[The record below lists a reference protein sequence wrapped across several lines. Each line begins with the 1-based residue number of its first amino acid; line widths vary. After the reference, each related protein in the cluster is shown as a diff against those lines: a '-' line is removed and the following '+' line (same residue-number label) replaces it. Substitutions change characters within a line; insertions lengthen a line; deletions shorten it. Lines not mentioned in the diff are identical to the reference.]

1 MECGM
6 NFQDL
11 IYVKRDGG
19 VLTEEQIR
27 WFINAFT
34 KNEIPDEQAGSFLMA
49 VFFQGLNKEELSVWT
64 DAMIKSGEILD
75 LSSVG
80 KPTVDKHSTGG
91 VGDKISLPLCP
102 LVASFGA
109 AVPQLSGRGLGT
121 FGGTLDKMES
131 VSGFNITLSNEKM
144 IQQLKD
150 VGVFIT
156 AAGAGLAPADRKM
169 YSFRDVIG
177 TVECIPLIASSIM
190 SKKIAEGTQSLVLDV
205 KAGRGAFMKDFSK
218 AKQLAE
224 TMVEIGNKAGVKT
237 VALITQ
243 MDTPLGNAVG
253 NALEVSESI
262 DVLNGKGPQDVI
274 EITLALAKEM
284 LQLAGINKDPATGL
298 KDGTALQVWKKMIVA
313 QGGNPDIEIPVA
325 KQKENVVATQSG
337 YITDLDAYAIGLSA
351 WRLGAGRAKK
361 EDAVSKTAGIICL
374 AKEGDYVEK
383 DQPVLELH
391 IDDSS
396 RLPLAKE
403 ALKNAFTIAA
413 EPREKRKIV
422 LERIS

>member
-1 MECGM
+1 M

-11 IYVKRDGG
+11 IYTKRDGG
-19 VLTEEQIR
+19 VLTEDQIR

-49 VFFQGLNKEELSVWT
+49 VFFQGLNKAELNVWT

-284 LQLAGINKDPATGL
+284 LQLAGIDKDPATGL
-298 KDGTALQVWKKMIVA
+298 KDGSALQVWKKMIIA

-325 KQKENVVATQSG
+325 TKKEKVVATQSG

-391 IDDSS
+391 IDEAA
-396 RLPLAKE
+396 RLPFAKE
-403 ALKNAFTIAA
+403 ALKNAFSIGA
-413 EPREKRKIV
+413 EPKEKRKII

>member
-1 MECGM
+1 M

-11 IYVKRDGG
+11 IYAKRDGG
-19 VLTEEQIR
+19 VLTEDQIR

-49 VFFQGLNKEELSVWT
+49 VFFQGLNKEELNVWT

-218 AKQLAE
+218 ANQLAE
-224 TMVEIGNKAGVKT
+224 TMVEIGNRAGVKT

-274 EITLALAKEM
+274 EITLALANEM
-284 LQLAGINKDPATGL
+284 LQLAGIDKDPATGL
-298 KDGTALQVWKKMIVA
+298 KDGSALQVWKKMIIA

-391 IDDSS
+391 IDEAA
-396 RLPLAKE
+396 RLPFAKE
-403 ALKNAFTIAA
+403 ALKNAFSIGA
-413 EPREKRKIV
+413 EPKEKRKII

>member
-1 MECGM
+1 M

-11 IYVKRDGG
+11 IYAKRDGG
-19 VLTEEQIR
+19 VLTEDQIR

-49 VFFQGLNKEELSVWT
+49 VFFQGLNKAELNVWT

-218 AKQLAE
+218 ANQLAE
-224 TMVEIGNKAGVKT
+224 TMVEIGNRAGVKT

-284 LQLAGINKDPATGL
+284 LQLAGIDKDPATGL
-298 KDGTALQVWKKMIVA
+298 KDGSALQVWKKMIIA

-325 KQKENVVATQSG
+325 TKKEKVVATQSG

-391 IDDSS
+391 IDEAA
-396 RLPLAKE
+396 RLPFAKE
-403 ALKNAFTIAA
+403 ALKNAFSIGA
-413 EPREKRKIV
+413 EPKEKRKII

>member
-1 MECGM
+1 M

-11 IYVKRDGG
+11 IYAKRDGG

-298 KDGTALQVWKKMIVA
+298 KDGSAMQVWKKMIIA

-383 DQPVLELH
+383 DQPILELH
-391 IDDSS
+391 IDDAS

-403 ALKNAFTIAA
+403 ALKNAFTIGA
-413 EPREKRKIV
+413 EPKEKRKII

>member
-1 MECGM
+1 M

-11 IYVKRDGG
+11 IYTKRDGG
-19 VLTEEQIR
+19 VLTEDQIR

-49 VFFQGLNKEELSVWT
+49 VFFQGLNKEELNVWT

-298 KDGTALQVWKKMIVA
+298 KDGTALQVWKKMIIA

-325 KQKENVVATQSG
+325 TKKEKVVATQSG

-391 IDDSS
+391 IDEAA
-396 RLPLAKE
+396 RLPFAKE
-403 ALKNAFTIAA
+403 ALKNAFSIGA
-413 EPREKRKIV
+413 EPKEKRKII

>member
-1 MECGM
+1 M

-131 VSGFNITLSNEKM
+131 ISGFNITLSNEKM

-298 KDGTALQVWKKMIVA
+298 KDGTALQVWKKMIIA

-325 KQKENVVATQSG
+325 TKKENVVATQSG

-391 IDDSS
+391 IDDAS

-403 ALKNAFTIAA
+403 TLKNAFTIGA
-413 EPREKRKIV
+413 EPKEKRKII

>member
-403 ALKNAFTIAA
+403 ALKNAFTIGA
-413 EPREKRKIV
+413 EPKEKRQIV

>member
-1 MECGM
+1 M

-49 VFFQGLNKEELSVWT
+49 VFFQGLNKEELNVWT

-131 VSGFNITLSNEKM
+131 VSGFNITLPNEKM

-325 KQKENVVATQSG
+325 KQKENIVATQSG

-403 ALKNAFTIAA
+403 ALKNAFTIGA

>member
-1 MECGM
+1 M

-11 IYVKRDGG
+11 IYTKRDGG
-19 VLTEEQIR
+19 VLSEEQIR
-27 WFINAFT
+27 WFIDKFT

-49 VFFQGLNKEELSVWT
+49 VFFRGLNKEELNVWT
-64 DAMIKSGEILD
+64 DAMIKSGEKLD
-75 LSSVG
+75 LSKVG

-131 VSGFNITLSNEKM
+131 VSGFNISLSNEQM
-144 IQQLKD
+144 INQLKN

-156 AAGAGLAPADRKM
+156 AAGVGLAPADRKM

-177 TVECIPLIASSIM
+177 AVECIPLIASSIM

-205 KAGRGAFMKDFSK
+205 KAGRGAFMKDFAK

-224 TMVEIGNKAGVKT
+224 TMVEIGNNAGVKT

-243 MDTPLGNAVG
+243 METPLGNAVG

-262 DVLNGKGPQDVI
+262 DVLNGKGPSDVI

-284 LQLAGINKDPATGL
+284 LTLAGIDKDPAEGL
-298 KDGTALQVWKKMIVA
+298 KNGSAFNVWKNMIKA
-313 QGGNPDIEIPVA
+313 QGGNPEAEIPMA
-325 KQKENVVATQSG
+325 NKKEFILANKSG
-337 YITDLDAYAIGLSA
+337 YITDLNAYSIGLSA

-361 EDAVSKTAGIICL
+361 EDAVSKTAGIMCL
-374 AKEGDYVEK
+374 AKEGDFVEK

-391 IDDSS
+391 IDDETRTNS
-396 RLPLAKE
+396 AKD
-403 ALKNAFTIAA
+403 ALVNAFEIGP
-413 EPREKRKIV
+413 EPKEKRKIV

>member
-1 MECGM
+1 M

-11 IYVKRDGG
+11 IYTKRDGG
-19 VLTEEQIR
+19 VLSEEQIR
-27 WFINAFT
+27 WFIDKFT

-49 VFFQGLNKEELSVWT
+49 VFFRGLNKEELNVWT
-64 DAMIKSGEILD
+64 DAMIKSGEKLD
-75 LSSVG
+75 LSKVG

-131 VSGFNITLSNEKM
+131 VSGFNISLSNDQM
-144 IQQLKD
+144 INQLKN

-156 AAGAGLAPADRKM
+156 AAGVGLAPADRKM

-177 TVECIPLIASSIM
+177 AVECIPLIASSIM

-205 KAGRGAFMKDFSK
+205 KAGRGAFMKDFAK

-224 TMVEIGNKAGVKT
+224 TMVEIGNNAGVKT

-243 MDTPLGNAVG
+243 METPLGNAVG

-262 DVLNGKGPQDVI
+262 DVLNGKGPSDVI

-284 LQLAGINKDPATGL
+284 LTLAGIDKDPAEGL
-298 KDGTALQVWKKMIVA
+298 KNGSAFNVWKNMIKA
-313 QGGNPDIEIPVA
+313 QGGNPDAEIPMA
-325 KQKENVVATQSG
+325 KKKEFILANKSG
-337 YITDLDAYAIGLSA
+337 YITDLNAYSIGLSA

-361 EDAVSKTAGIICL
+361 EDAVSKTAGIMCL
-374 AKEGDYVEK
+374 AKEGDFVEK

-391 IDDSS
+391 IDDETRINS
-396 RLPLAKE
+396 AKD
-403 ALKNAFTIAA
+403 ALLNAFEIGP
-413 EPREKRKIV
+413 EPKEKRKIV

>member
-1 MECGM
+1 M

-49 VFFQGLNKEELSVWT
+49 VFFQGLNKEELNVWT

-131 VSGFNITLSNEKM
+131 ISGFNITLSNEKM

-325 KQKENVVATQSG
+325 KQKENIVATQSG

-391 IDDSS
+391 VDDSS

-403 ALKNAFTIAA
+403 ALKNAFTIGA

>member
-1 MECGM
+1 M

-11 IYVKRDGG
+11 IYTKRDGG
-19 VLTEEQIR
+19 VLNEEQIR

-49 VFFQGLNKEELSVWT
+49 VFFQGLNKQELNIWT
-64 DAMIKSGEILD
+64 DAMIKSGETLD

-131 VSGFNITLSNEKM
+131 ITGFNISLTNEQM
-144 IQQLKD
+144 IKQLKD

-156 AAGAGLAPADRKM
+156 AAGGGLAPADRKM

-177 TVECIPLIASSIM
+177 AVECIPLIASSIM

-205 KAGRGAFMKDFSK
+205 KAGRGAFMKDVSK

-243 MDTPLGNAVG
+243 MDTPLGKAVG
-253 NALEVSESI
+253 NALEVNESI

-284 LQLAGINKDPATGL
+284 LTLAGIDKDPATGL
-298 KDGTALQVWKKMIVA
+298 KDGSAFAIWKKMVSA
-313 QGGNPDIEIPVA
+313 QGGNPDASIPVA
-325 KQKENVVATQSG
+325 KKTEKILAPKSG
-337 YITDLDAYAIGLSA
+337 YIIDLDAYAIGLSA

-361 EDAVSKTAGIICL
+361 EDSVSKTAGIICL
-374 AKEGDYVEK
+374 AKEGDFVEK

-391 IDDSS
+391 IDDDS
-396 RLPLAKE
+396 RLAFAKE
-403 ALKNAFTIAA
+403 ALVAAFQIGPEAK
-413 EPREKRKIV
+413 EKRKVI

>member
-1 MECGM
+1 M

-49 VFFQGLNKEELSVWT
+49 VFFQGLNKEELNVWT

-131 VSGFNITLSNEKM
+131 VSGFNITLPNEKM

-262 DVLNGKGPQDVI
+262 DVLNGEGPQDVI

-325 KQKENVVATQSG
+325 KQKENIVATQSG

-403 ALKNAFTIAA
+403 ALKNAFTIGA

>member
-1 MECGM
+1 M

-11 IYVKRDGG
+11 IYTKRDGG
-19 VLTEEQIR
+19 ILSEEQIR
-27 WFINAFT
+27 WFIDKFT

-49 VFFQGLNKEELSVWT
+49 VFFRGLNKEELNIWT
-64 DAMIKSGEILD
+64 DAMIKSGEKLD
-75 LSSVG
+75 LSTVG

-131 VSGFNITLSNEKM
+131 VSGFNISLSNEQM
-144 IQQLKD
+144 IKQLKD

-156 AAGAGLAPADRKM
+156 AAGVGLAPADRKM

-177 TVECIPLIASSIM
+177 AVECIPLIASSIM

-205 KAGRGAFMKDFSK
+205 KAGRGAFMKDFAK

-224 TMVEIGNKAGVKT
+224 TMVEIGNNAGVKT

-243 MDTPLGNAVG
+243 METPLGNAVG

-262 DVLNGKGPQDVI
+262 DVLNGKGPSDVI

-284 LQLAGINKDPATGL
+284 LNLAGINKDPAEGL
-298 KDGTALQVWKKMIVA
+298 KNGLAFNVWKNMIKA
-313 QGGNPDIEIPVA
+313 QGGNPDAEIPVA
-325 KQKENVVATQSG
+325 KKKEYILANESG
-337 YITDLDAYAIGLSA
+337 YITDLNAYSIGLSA

-361 EDAVSKTAGIICL
+361 EDVVSKTAGIICL
-374 AKEGDYVEK
+374 AKEGTFVEK

-391 IDDSS
+391 IDDETRITS
-396 RLPLAKE
+396 AKE
-403 ALKNAFTIAA
+403 ALLDAFEIGP
-413 EPREKRKIV
+413 EPKEKRKIV

>member
-1 MECGM
+1 M

-11 IYVKRDGG
+11 IYTKRDGG
-19 VLTEEQIR
+19 VLSEEQIR
-27 WFINAFT
+27 WFIDKFT

-49 VFFQGLNKEELSVWT
+49 VFFRGLNKEELNVWT
-64 DAMIKSGEILD
+64 DAMIKSGEKLD
-75 LSSVG
+75 LSTVG

-131 VSGFNITLSNEKM
+131 VSGFNISLTNEQM
-144 IQQLKD
+144 IKQLKD

-156 AAGAGLAPADRKM
+156 AAGVGLAPADRKM

-177 TVECIPLIASSIM
+177 AVECIPLIASSIM

-205 KAGRGAFMKDFSK
+205 KAGRGAFMKDFAK

-224 TMVEIGNKAGVKT
+224 TMVEIGNNAGVKT

-243 MDTPLGNAVG
+243 METPLGNAVG

-262 DVLNGKGPQDVI
+262 DVLNGKGPSDVI

-284 LQLAGINKDPATGL
+284 LNLAGINKDPAEGL
-298 KDGTALQVWKKMIVA
+298 KNGSAFNVWKNMIKA
-313 QGGNPDIEIPVA
+313 QGGNPDAEIPIA
-325 KQKENVVATQSG
+325 NKKEYILASKSG
-337 YITDLDAYAIGLSA
+337 YITDLNAYSIGLSA

-374 AKEGDYVEK
+374 AKEGAFVEK

-391 IDDSS
+391 IDDETRITS
-396 RLPLAKE
+396 AKE
-403 ALKNAFTIAA
+403 ALLDAFEIGL
-413 EPREKRKIV
+413 EPKEKRIYFGK
-422 LERIS
+422 

>member
-1 MECGM
+1 M

-11 IYVKRDGG
+11 IYAKRDGG

-49 VFFQGLNKEELSVWT
+49 VFFQGLNKEELNVWT

-205 KAGRGAFMKDFSK
+205 KAGRGAFMKDFSR

-298 KDGTALQVWKKMIVA
+298 KDGTALQVWRKMIVA

-325 KQKENVVATQSG
+325 KQKENVVATKSG

-391 IDDSS
+391 IDEAS
-396 RLPLAKE
+396 RLPFAKE
-403 ALKNAFTIAA
+403 ALKNAFTIGA
-413 EPREKRKIV
+413 EPKEKRKII

>member
-1 MECGM
+1 M

-11 IYVKRDGG
+11 IYAKRDGG

-34 KNEIPDEQAGSFLMA
+34 KDEIPNEQAGSFLMA
-49 VFFQGLNKEELSVWT
+49 VFFQGLNKQELNVWT
-64 DAMIKSGEILD
+64 DAMIKSGEKLD
-75 LSSVG
+75 LSTVG

-109 AVPQLSGRGLGT
+109 AVPQLSGRGLGIS
-121 FGGTLDKMES
+121 GGTLDKMES

-177 TVECIPLIASSIM
+177 AVECIPLIASSIM

-205 KAGRGAFMKDFSK
+205 KTGRGAFMKDV
-218 AKQLAE
+218 ARARQLAE

-262 DVLNGKGPQDVI
+262 DVLNGKGPEDVI

-298 KDGTALQVWKKMIVA
+298 KDGTAFATWKEMIIA

-325 KQKENVVATQSG
+325 SKKEKILAQKSG

-391 IDDSS
+391 IDDES
-396 RLPLAKE
+396 RVSMAKQDLE
-403 ALKNAFTIAA
+403 KAFSIKT
-413 EPREKRKIV
+413 EPREKRKII

>member
-1 MECGM
+1 M

-11 IYVKRDGG
+11 IYTKRDGG
-19 VLTEEQIR
+19 ILSEEQIR
-27 WFINAFT
+27 WFIDKFT
-34 KNEIPDEQAGSFLMA
+34 KNEIPDEQAGSFLMT
-49 VFFQGLNKEELSVWT
+49 VFFRGLNKEELNIWT
-64 DAMIKSGEILD
+64 DAMIKSGEKLD
-75 LSSVG
+75 LSTVG

-131 VSGFNITLSNEKM
+131 VSGFNISLTNEQM
-144 IQQLKD
+144 IKQLKE

-156 AAGAGLAPADRKM
+156 AAGVGLAPADRKM

-177 TVECIPLIASSIM
+177 AVECIPLIASSIM

-205 KAGRGAFMKDFSK
+205 KAGRGAFMKDFAK

-224 TMVEIGNKAGVKT
+224 TMVEIGNNAGVKT

-243 MDTPLGNAVG
+243 METPLGNAVG

-262 DVLNGKGPQDVI
+262 DVLNGKGPSDVI

-284 LQLAGINKDPATGL
+284 LNLAGINKDPAEGL
-298 KDGTALQVWKKMIVA
+298 KNGSAFNVWKNMIKA
-313 QGGNPDIEIPVA
+313 QGGNPDAEIPVA
-325 KQKENVVATQSG
+325 KKKEYILASKSG
-337 YITDLDAYAIGLSA
+337 YITDLNAYSIGLSA

-374 AKEGDYVEK
+374 AKEGTFVEK

-391 IDDSS
+391 IDDETRITS
-396 RLPLAKE
+396 AKE
-403 ALKNAFTIAA
+403 ALLDAFEIGP
-413 EPREKRKIV
+413 EPKEKRKIV

>member
-1 MECGM
+1 
-6 NFQDL
+6 
-11 IYVKRDGG
+11 
-19 VLTEEQIR
+19 
-27 WFINAFT
+27 
-34 KNEIPDEQAGSFLMA
+34 MA
-49 VFFQGLNKEELSVWT
+49 VFFQGLNKQELNVWT
-64 DAMIKSGEILD
+64 DAMIKSGEKLD
-75 LSSVG
+75 LSTVG

-109 AVPQLSGRGLGT
+109 AVPQLSGRGLGIS
-121 FGGTLDKMES
+121 GGTLDKMES

-177 TVECIPLIASSIM
+177 AVECIPLIASSIM

-205 KAGRGAFMKDFSK
+205 KTGRGAFMKDV
-218 AKQLAE
+218 ARARQLAE

-262 DVLNGKGPQDVI
+262 DVLNGKGPEDVI

-298 KDGTALQVWKKMIVA
+298 KDGTAFATWKEMIIA

-325 KQKENVVATQSG
+325 SKKEKILAQKSG

-391 IDDSS
+391 IDDES
-396 RLPLAKE
+396 RVSMAKQDLE
-403 ALKNAFTIAA
+403 KAFSIKT
-413 EPREKRKIV
+413 EPREKRKII

>member
-1 MECGM
+1 M

-11 IYVKRDGG
+11 IYTKRDGG
-19 VLTEEQIR
+19 VLTEDQIR

-49 VFFQGLNKEELSVWT
+49 VFFQGLNKEELNVWT

-298 KDGTALQVWKKMIVA
+298 KDGTALQVWKKMIIA

-325 KQKENVVATQSG
+325 TKKEKVVATQSG

-391 IDDSS
+391 IDEVA
-396 RLPLAKE
+396 RLPFAKE
-403 ALKNAFTIAA
+403 ALKNAFSIGA
-413 EPREKRKIV
+413 EPKEKRKII

>member
-1 MECGM
+1 M

-11 IYVKRDGG
+11 IYAKRDGG
-19 VLTEEQIR
+19 VLTEAQIR

-205 KAGRGAFMKDFSK
+205 KAGRGAFMKDFSR

-298 KDGTALQVWKKMIVA
+298 KDGSAMQVWKKMIIA

-325 KQKENVVATQSG
+325 KQKENIVATQSG

-403 ALKNAFTIAA
+403 ALKNAFTISA
-413 EPREKRKIV
+413 EPKEKRKII

>member
-1 MECGM
+1 M

-11 IYVKRDGG
+11 IYTKRDGG
-19 VLTEEQIR
+19 VLSADQIR
-27 WFINAFT
+27 WFIEKFT

-49 VFFQGLNKEELSVWT
+49 VFFQGLNKEELNVWT
-64 DAMIKSGEILD
+64 DAMIKSGEKLD
-75 LSSVG
+75 LSKVG

-131 VSGFNITLSNEKM
+131 VSGFNISLSNEQM
-144 IQQLKD
+144 INQLKN

-156 AAGAGLAPADRKM
+156 AAGVGLAPADRKM

-177 TVECIPLIASSIM
+177 AVECIPLIASSIM

-224 TMVEIGNKAGVKT
+224 TMVEIGNNAGVKT

-243 MDTPLGNAVG
+243 METPLGNAVG
-253 NALEVSESI
+253 NALEVSEAI
-262 DVLNGKGPQDVI
+262 DVLNGKGPSDVI

-284 LQLAGINKDPATGL
+284 LNLAGIDKDPAQGL
-298 KDGTALQVWKKMIVA
+298 KDGSAFNIWKKMIKA
-313 QGGNPDIEIPVA
+313 QGGNPDAEIPVA
-325 KQKENVVATQSG
+325 KKKELVLSKQSG
-337 YITDLDAYAIGLSA
+337 YITDLNAYAIGLSA

-383 DQPVLELH
+383 GQPVLELH
-391 IDDSS
+391 IDDET
-396 RLPLAKE
+396 RLNSAQD
-403 ALKNAFTIAA
+403 ALINAFEIGS
-413 EPREKRKIV
+413 EPKDKRKIV

>member
-1 MECGM
+1 M

-11 IYVKRDGG
+11 IYAKRDGG

-205 KAGRGAFMKDFSK
+205 KAGRGAFMKDFSR

-298 KDGTALQVWKKMIVA
+298 KDGSALQVWKKMIVA
-313 QGGNPDIEIPVA
+313 QGGNPDIEIAVA

-391 IDDSS
+391 IDEAS
-396 RLPLAKE
+396 RLPFAKD
-403 ALKNAFTIAA
+403 ALKNAFTIGA
-413 EPREKRKIV
+413 EPKEKRKII

>member
-1 MECGM
+1 M

-11 IYVKRDGG
+11 IYTKRDGG
-19 VLTEEQIR
+19 VLSEEQIR
-27 WFINAFT
+27 WFIDKFT

-49 VFFQGLNKEELSVWT
+49 VFFRGLNKEELSVWT
-64 DAMIKSGEILD
+64 DAMIKSGEKLD
-75 LSSVG
+75 LSKVG

-131 VSGFNITLSNEKM
+131 VSGFNISLSNDQM
-144 IQQLKD
+144 INQLKN

-156 AAGAGLAPADRKM
+156 AAGVGLAPADRKM

-177 TVECIPLIASSIM
+177 AVECIPLIASSIM

-205 KAGRGAFMKDFSK
+205 KAGRGAFMKDFAK

-224 TMVEIGNKAGVKT
+224 TMVEIGNNAGVKT

-243 MDTPLGNAVG
+243 METPLGNAVG

-262 DVLNGKGPQDVI
+262 DVLNGKGPSDVI

-284 LQLAGINKDPATGL
+284 LTLAGIDKDPAEGL
-298 KDGTALQVWKKMIVA
+298 KNGSAFNVWKNMIKA
-313 QGGNPDIEIPVA
+313 QGGNPEAEIPMA
-325 KQKENVVATQSG
+325 KKKEFILANKSG
-337 YITDLDAYAIGLSA
+337 YITDLNAYSIGLSA

-361 EDAVSKTAGIICL
+361 EDAVSKTAGIMCL
-374 AKEGDYVEK
+374 AKEGDFVEK

-391 IDDSS
+391 IDDETRINS
-396 RLPLAKE
+396 AKD
-403 ALKNAFTIAA
+403 ALVNAFEIGP
-413 EPREKRKIV
+413 EPKEKRKIV

>member
-1 MECGM
+1 M

-11 IYVKRDGG
+11 IYAKRDGG

-49 VFFQGLNKEELSVWT
+49 VFFQGLNKEELNVWT

-298 KDGTALQVWKKMIVA
+298 KDGSAMQVWKKMIVA

-325 KQKENVVATQSG
+325 KHKENIVATQSG

-391 IDDSS
+391 IDEAS
-396 RLPLAKE
+396 RLPFAKE
-403 ALKNAFTIAA
+403 ALKNAFTIGA
-413 EPREKRKIV
+413 EPKEKRKII

>member
-1 MECGM
+1 M

-11 IYVKRDGG
+11 IYAKRDGG
-19 VLTEEQIR
+19 VLNEEQIR

-205 KAGRGAFMKDFSK
+205 KAGRGAFMKDFSR

-298 KDGTALQVWKKMIVA
+298 KDGTALQVWKKMIIA

-325 KQKENVVATQSG
+325 KKKENVVATQSG

-403 ALKNAFTIAA
+403 ALKNAFTIGA
-413 EPREKRKIV
+413 EPKEKRNII

>member
-1 MECGM
+1 M

-11 IYVKRDGG
+11 IYAKRDGG
-19 VLTEEQIR
+19 VLTEAQIR

-298 KDGTALQVWKKMIVA
+298 KDGSAMQVWKKMIIA
-313 QGGNPDIEIPVA
+313 QGGNPDVEIPVA

-403 ALKNAFTIAA
+403 ALKNAFTIGA
-413 EPREKRKIV
+413 EPKEKRKII

>member
-1 MECGM
+1 M

-11 IYVKRDGG
+11 IYAKRDGG

-49 VFFQGLNKEELSVWT
+49 VFFQGLNKEELNVWT

-205 KAGRGAFMKDFSK
+205 KAGRGAFMKDFSR

-298 KDGTALQVWKKMIVA
+298 KDGSAMQVWKKMIIA

-391 IDDSS
+391 IDEAS
-396 RLPLAKE
+396 RLPFAKE
-403 ALKNAFTIAA
+403 ALKNAFTIGA
-413 EPREKRKIV
+413 EPKEKRKII

>member
-1 MECGM
+1 M

-11 IYVKRDGG
+11 IYTKRDGG
-19 VLTEEQIR
+19 ILSEEQIR
-27 WFINAFT
+27 WFIDKFT

-49 VFFQGLNKEELSVWT
+49 VFFRGLNKEELNIWT
-64 DAMIKSGEILD
+64 DAMIKSGEKLD
-75 LSSVG
+75 LSTVG

-131 VSGFNITLSNEKM
+131 VSGFNISLTNEQM
-144 IQQLKD
+144 IKQLKE

-156 AAGAGLAPADRKM
+156 AAGVGLAPADRKM

-177 TVECIPLIASSIM
+177 AVECIPLIASSIM

-205 KAGRGAFMKDFSK
+205 KAGRGAFMKDFAK

-224 TMVEIGNKAGVKT
+224 TMVEIGNNAGVKT

-243 MDTPLGNAVG
+243 METPLGNAVG

-262 DVLNGKGPQDVI
+262 DVLNGKGPSDVI

-284 LQLAGINKDPATGL
+284 LNLAGINKDPAEGL
-298 KDGTALQVWKKMIVA
+298 KNGSAFNVWKNMIKA
-313 QGGNPDIEIPVA
+313 QGGNPDAEIPVA
-325 KQKENVVATQSG
+325 KKKEYILANKSG
-337 YITDLDAYAIGLSA
+337 YITDLNAYSIGLSA

-374 AKEGDYVEK
+374 AKEGTFVEK

-391 IDDSS
+391 IDDDTRITS
-396 RLPLAKE
+396 AKE
-403 ALKNAFTIAA
+403 ALLDAFEIGP
-413 EPREKRKIV
+413 EPKEKRKIV

>member
-131 VSGFNITLSNEKM
+131 ISGFNITLSNEKM

-325 KQKENVVATQSG
+325 KQKENIVATQSG

-403 ALKNAFTIAA
+403 ALKNAFTIGA
-413 EPREKRKIV
+413 EPKEKRKIV

>member
-1 MECGM
+1 M

-11 IYVKRDGG
+11 IYAKRDGG
-19 VLTEEQIR
+19 VLTEAQIR

-298 KDGTALQVWKKMIVA
+298 KDGSAMQVWKKMIIA

-325 KQKENVVATQSG
+325 KKKENVVATQSG

-391 IDDSS
+391 IDDAS

-403 ALKNAFTIAA
+403 ALKNAFTIGA
-413 EPREKRKIV
+413 EPKEKRKII

>member
-1 MECGM
+1 M

-11 IYVKRDGG
+11 IYAKRDGG

-34 KNEIPDEQAGSFLMA
+34 KDEIPNEQAGSFLMA
-49 VFFQGLNKEELSVWT
+49 VFFQGLNKQELNVWT

-109 AVPQLSGRGLGT
+109 AVPQLSGRGLGIS
-121 FGGTLDKMES
+121 GGTLDKMES

-177 TVECIPLIASSIM
+177 AVECIPLIASSIM

-205 KAGRGAFMKDFSK
+205 KTGRGAFMKDVVR
-218 AKQLAE
+218 ARQLAE

-262 DVLNGKGPQDVI
+262 DVLNGKGPEDVI

-298 KDGTALQVWKKMIVA
+298 KDGSAFATWKKMIIA
-313 QGGNPDIEIPVA
+313 QGGNPDVEIPVA
-325 KQKENVVATQSG
+325 SKKEKILAQKSG

-383 DQPVLELH
+383 DQPILELH
-391 IDDSS
+391 IDDES
-396 RLPLAKE
+396 RVVMAKQDLE
-403 ALKNAFTIAA
+403 KAISIES
-413 EPREKRKIV
+413 EPREKRKVI

>member
-1 MECGM
+1 M

-11 IYVKRDGG
+11 IYAKRDGG
-19 VLTEEQIR
+19 VLNEEQIR

-205 KAGRGAFMKDFSK
+205 KAGRGAFMKDFSR

-298 KDGTALQVWKKMIVA
+298 KDGTALQVWKKMIIA

-403 ALKNAFTIAA
+403 ALKNAFTIGA
-413 EPREKRKIV
+413 EPKEKRKII

>member
-1 MECGM
+1 M

-11 IYVKRDGG
+11 IYTKRDGG
-19 VLTEEQIR
+19 VLTEDQIR

-49 VFFQGLNKEELSVWT
+49 VFFQGLNKEELNVWT

-224 TMVEIGNKAGVKT
+224 TMVEIGNRAGVKT

-284 LQLAGINKDPATGL
+284 LQLAGIDKDPATGL
-298 KDGTALQVWKKMIVA
+298 KDGSALQVWKKMIIA

-325 KQKENVVATQSG
+325 TKKEKVVATQSG

-391 IDDSS
+391 IDEAA
-396 RLPLAKE
+396 RLPFAKE
-403 ALKNAFTIAA
+403 ALKNAFSIGA
-413 EPREKRKIV
+413 EPKEKRKII

>member
-1 MECGM
+1 M

-11 IYVKRDGG
+11 IYAKRDGG

-75 LSSVG
+75 LSGVG

-298 KDGTALQVWKKMIVA
+298 KDGSAMQVWKKMIIA

-325 KQKENVVATQSG
+325 KQKEKVVATQSG

-391 IDDSS
+391 IDEAA
-396 RLPLAKE
+396 RLPFAKE
-403 ALKNAFTIAA
+403 ALKNAFTIGS
-413 EPREKRKIV
+413 EPKEKRKII

>member
-1 MECGM
+1 M

-11 IYVKRDGG
+11 IYAKRDGG

-205 KAGRGAFMKDFSK
+205 KAGRGAFMKDFSR

-298 KDGTALQVWKKMIVA
+298 KDGTALQVWKKMIIA

-325 KQKENVVATQSG
+325 KQKENIVATQSG

-391 IDDSS
+391 IDDAS

-403 ALKNAFTIAA
+403 ALKNAFTIGA
-413 EPREKRKIV
+413 EPKEKRKII

>member
-1 MECGM
+1 M

-11 IYVKRDGG
+11 IYTKRDGG
-19 VLTEEQIR
+19 VLTEDQIR
-27 WFINAFT
+27 WFIIAFT

-49 VFFQGLNKEELSVWT
+49 VFFQGLNKEELNVWT

-391 IDDSS
+391 IDEAA
-396 RLPLAKE
+396 RLPFAKE
-403 ALKNAFTIAA
+403 ALKNAFSIGA
-413 EPREKRKIV
+413 EPKEKRKII